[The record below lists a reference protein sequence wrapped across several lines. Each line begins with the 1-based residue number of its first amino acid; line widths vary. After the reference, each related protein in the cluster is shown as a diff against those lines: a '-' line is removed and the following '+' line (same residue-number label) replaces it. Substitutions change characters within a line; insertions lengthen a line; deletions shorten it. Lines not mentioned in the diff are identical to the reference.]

1 MIHDDIIGRQGR
13 DRIDVAAA
21 HKGFAKVTGPDAQV
35 LNYDIVTGD
44 NQSSANEGDA
54 RRRCSLACN
63 RDVGIANGNLPAA
76 KINHT
81 TDLEDHDSPFVATAQ
96 PKGPHQA
103 ASGSATAGA
112 TASTADGGM
121 DPVSATAPRPAQPPS
136 RTTSPPNAAVRPL
149 RIDFFSLIIVE
160 SPFGPMLFLD
170 PELRFVC
177 RMNELGLSLFVNDT
191 GFL

>member
-54 RRRCSLACN
+54 RRRCSLA
-63 RDVGIANGNLPAA
+63 AP
-76 KINHT
+76 
-81 TDLEDHDSPFVATAQ
+81 PFVASAQ